1 MARKDWSRPMP
12 YDYIQRAIDI
22 QLGGDHPHNPENLIC
37 NAIDMKYHY
46 SDFKEEK
53 IVGLA
58 MQGFTQK
65 EISLLTGYKQRAIS
79 KRLRTLGDEL

>member
-1 MARKDWSRPMP
+1 MP

-37 NAIDMKYHY
+37 NAIDLKHHY

-58 MQGFTQK
+58 MQGFTQR
-65 EISLLTGYKQRAIS
+65 EIGLLTGYTDRTIRYKLVKSIS
-79 KRLRTLGDEL
+79 SLSKNLS

>member
-1 MARKDWSRPMP
+1 MF

-37 NAIDMKYHY
+37 NAIDLKYHY
-46 SDFKEEK
+46 FDFKEEK

-65 EISLLTGYKQRAIS
+65 EIGLLTGYTQQGIS
-79 KRLRTLGDEL
+79 KKLRALGDKL

>member
-1 MARKDWSRPMP
+1 MF

-22 QLGGDHPHNPENLIC
+22 QLGGVHPHNPENLIC
-37 NAIDMKYHY
+37 NAIDLKYHY

-65 EISLLTGYKQRAIS
+65 EIGLLTGYTQQGIS
-79 KRLRTLGDEL
+79 KKLRTLGDKL

>member
-1 MARKDWSRPMP
+1 MP

-37 NAIDMKYHY
+37 NAIDLKYHY
-46 SDFKEEK
+46 SDFKEER
-53 IVGLA
+53 IAGLA

-65 EISLLTGYKQRAIS
+65 EIGLLTGYSQPTIFRKLS
-79 KRLRTLGDEL
+79 KAMNKIHQNLS